1 MGNLKYFLLTAAVV
15 AGMSATAV
23 NADRLTECSNSSQKI
38 VSPLRADLLSSNKG
52 ENNRSHQ
59 KTSKKQ
65 KSKSSRRNAPRG
77 FAKNVTGDAIYNCSF
92 AFLTEGSETEPAAIE
107 LDDWDNIPEEIIG
120 EENYGFGGQGIM
132 QAGGAVYVPFEY
144 IEDPDDPYPYEMEG
158 LMWTPDVYEPMTAVI
173 ELDAKIVNS
182 DEYPTDELWI
192 YASDYSNLLD
202 NDGMEISA
210 DWTHVTITLDCTSF
224 VSESDDDSYYFT
236 IFADGGADIVI
247 KNVVI
252 KGEKA
257 PVAIPV
263 AQAYTNYTGTSFTA
277 NWSAVENA
285 TGYYLT
291 VYNFDLSTMQATSI
305 FLDKQFTAE
314 TAYTVTGLTP
324 GNFYAYNVCA
334 TDGSYTTASSN
345 TILVCELASP
355 TGVTITP
362 SDDNKSL
369 NFSWEPSAGANY
381 YVLTAGSTIN
391 VTAGQTVTLADAD
404 FSSISS
410 NGTVTNPEESDFWY
424 ESVAELPGWRFN
436 LGCMAE
442 GAFGFMDNA
451 YYTALTGL
459 TGSLG
464 SMDYD
469 LSNIKDGKVNVSINA
484 ASPGNG
490 MLAGLL
496 ALNSDEDK
504 YDVGSAYGTPGNVP
518 EDYET
523 YNFSLTGA
531 TDHTQFLFI
540 TRTEDGSDGALL
552 IRSLNIT
559 AEAAADGKVRM
570 PVGTIQT
577 GDTKGVLTKD
587 IEKGVVYTASVVPY
601 LVDDEGYIL
610 AIGQPSETATFTV
623 DENGVD
629 AVATDAE
636 ESSARYFNLQGQPVE
651 HPAKGSV
658 VIKVTNSGAS
668 KIIF

>member
-1 MGNLKYFLLTAAVV
+1 MVNFKYSLLAAAVV
-15 AGMSATAV
+15 AGLSATAV

-38 VSPLRADLLSSNKG
+38 VSTLRADLLSANKS
-52 ENNRSHQ
+52 EKITPKR
-59 KTSKKQ
+59 KALKKF
-65 KSKSSRRNAPRG
+65 KSKPSRRHAPSV
-77 FAKNVTGDAIYNCSF
+77 FTKDVTEEAIYDCSF

-132 QAGGAVYVPFEY
+132 QAGGSVYVPFEY
-144 IEDPDDPYPYEMEG
+144 IEDPDDDFAWEMEG
-158 LMWTPDVYEPMTAVI
+158 MLWTPDVYEPMTAVI

-182 DEYPTDELWI
+182 DEYPTEELWI
-192 YASDYSNLLD
+192 YASDYSDLLD
-202 NDGMEISA
+202 NNYKEIGA

-224 VSESDDDSYYFT
+224 VPESEDDSYYFT
-236 IFADGGADIVI
+236 IFADNGADIVI

-257 PVAIPV
+257 PVSIPV
-263 AQAYTNYTGTSFTA
+263 AQDYTDYTGTSFTA

-291 VYNFDLSTMQATSI
+291 VYNFDIDTKKVTTT

-314 TAYTVTGLTP
+314 TSYTVTGLTP

-334 TDGSYTTASSN
+334 TDGSYTSAASN

-355 TGVTITP
+355 TNVTITP

-381 YVLTAGSTIN
+381 YVLTAASTQN
-391 VTAGQTVTLADAD
+391 VTSGQTVTLVNAD
-404 FSSISS
+404 FSSITS
-410 NGTVTNPEESDFWY
+410 NGTVANPEESDYWY
-424 ESVAELPGWRFN
+424 ESVDELPGWRFN

-451 YYTALTGL
+451 YYTAMTGL
-459 TGSLG
+459 TASLG

-469 LSNIKDGKVNVSINA
+469 LSNIKDGKVNVSIEA

-496 ALNSDEDK
+496 AFNPDEEK
-504 YDVGSAYGTPGNVP
+504 YDVGSAYGTPGVVP

-531 TDHTQFLFI
+531 TDKTQFLFV
-540 TRTEDGSDGALL
+540 TNSVDGSDGALL
-552 IRSLNIT
+552 IRTLKIT
-559 AEAAADGKVRM
+559 AEAAADGKVGI
-570 PVGTIQT
+570 PVGTVET
-577 GDTKGVLTKD
+577 ADTQGVLTKE
-587 IEKGVVYTASVVPY
+587 IEKGVTYTASVVPY
-601 LVDDEGYIL
+601 FVDDEGYIL
-610 AIGQPSETATFTV
+610 AAGQPSETATYTA
-623 DENGVD
+623 DENGVESVAAD
-629 AVATDAE
+629 ADET
-636 ESSARYFNLQGQPVE
+636 SAHYFNLQGQPVE
-651 HPAKGSV
+651 NPAKGSV
-658 VIKVTNSGAS
+658 VIKVTNKGAS